1 MQQSFLKKVLKS
13 LGMQGANL
21 NIKEGDLQE
30 ATRQQKQ
37 PHKGKSKHLTKIE
50 IKARC
55 GAEFYLFSSGV

>member
-1 MQQSFLKKVLKS
+1 
-13 LGMQGANL
+13 MQGANL